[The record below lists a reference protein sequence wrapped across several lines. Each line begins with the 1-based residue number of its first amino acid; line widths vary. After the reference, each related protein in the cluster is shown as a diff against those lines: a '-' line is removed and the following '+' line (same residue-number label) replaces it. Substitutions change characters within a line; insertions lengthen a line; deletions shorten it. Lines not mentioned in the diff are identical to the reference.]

1 MKSNVKF
8 SRYKLDMS
16 WFPKPRPTAAQM
28 RNENEK
34 RWAETM
40 AARRAE
46 INGIPPTQVST
57 PLTQPLPVPQ
67 PLSFMNRAKGFATA
81 TATSAKLAAGTAA
94 SKLQAGL
101 TTLSGP
107 RQFRAGSAGS
117 VTASAPTR
125 KQNGGR
131 RKKTMNMRKKKTSKK
146 THR

>member
-1 MKSNVKF
+1 
-8 SRYKLDMS
+8 MS

-28 RNENEK
+28 RNENER
-34 RWAETM
+34 RWTETM

-46 INGIPPTQVST
+46 INGIPPTQVSM

-117 VTASAPTR
+117 VPATAPTR

-131 RKKTMNMRKKKTSKK
+131 RKSRVRKHKARRQKKT
-146 THR
+146 RR